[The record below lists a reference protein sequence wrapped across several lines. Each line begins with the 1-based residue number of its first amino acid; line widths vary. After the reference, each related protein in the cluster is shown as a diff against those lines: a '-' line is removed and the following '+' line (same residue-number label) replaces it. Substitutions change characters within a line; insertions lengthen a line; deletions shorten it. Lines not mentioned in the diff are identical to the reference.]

1 MIMLHKSPTVQVR
14 IVVALLFAKGV
25 GHAATD
31 TRVVEAMARKD
42 TATVRVLIEQQADVN
57 AAQADGATALA
68 WAAHWNDLEAADL
81 LLRAGADVN
90 AANDYGVTPLA
101 LACVNGSAAMVDRLL
116 KAGANAN
123 AAQATGETPIMT
135 CARTGNADAVQ
146 HLIAH
151 EANVN
156 AAETWKSQTALMWAA
171 ADRHPEAVRLLLAR
185 GADVHARTKSGFTP
199 LLFAAQQGNVETA
212 LLLIEAGSDVN
223 EAAPDGMT
231 PLLIAAASG
240 HGPLAIFLL
249 DHQADP
255 NATSERGNTALH
267 YAASGRNLLELT
279 KALLARG
286 ANPNAQLTRGEV
298 GATPFFLAAAAGN
311 VPVMRTLLEG
321 GADPRIPTKENTTA
335 LMVAS
340 GVGRFESRDEGGDKK
355 ALEAAKLALEAGVD
369 VNAVG
374 ENQWTALHG
383 AAYTGSD
390 AIIQVLVDH
399 GSKLDVKDVFG
410 QTPLSIAE
418 AVVTRG
424 LGENADVRPRRWR
437 ESTVNLLLQLGA
449 TPTAQTGVEVVGSM
463 AVRPSEQ

>member
-1 MIMLHKSPTVQVR
+1 VR
-14 IVVALLFAKGV
+14 
-25 GHAATD
+25 
-31 TRVVEAMARKD
+31 
-42 TATVRVLIEQQADVN
+42 
-57 AAQADGATALA
+57 
-68 WAAHWNDLEAADL
+68 
-81 LLRAGADVN
+81 
-90 AANDYGVTPLA
+90 Y
-101 LACVNGSAAMVDRLL
+101 
-116 KAGANAN
+116 
-123 AAQATGETPIMT
+123 
-135 CARTGNADAVQ
+135 
-146 HLIAH
+146 LIAH

-156 AAETWKSQTALMWAA
+156 AAESWKNQTALMWAA
-171 ADRHPEAVRLLLAR
+171 ADRHPKAVRLLLAR
-185 GADVHARTKSGFTP
+185 GADVHARTTSGFTP
-199 LLFAAQQGNVETA
+199 LLFAAQQGNIETA
-212 LLLIEAGSDVN
+212 RLLIEAGADVN

-255 NATSERGNTALH
+255 SAASERGNTALH
-267 YAASGRNLLELT
+267 YAASGRNLLELAN
-279 KALLARG
+279 ALLARG

-298 GATPFFLAAAAGN
+298 GSTPFFLAAAAGN

-340 GVGRFESRDEGGDKK
+340 GVGRFESRDEEGDRR

-374 ENQWTALHG
+374 ENEWTALHG

-390 AIIQVLVDH
+390 LIIQLLVDH
-399 GSKLDVKDVFG
+399 GAKLDVKDVFG

-437 ESTVNLLLQLGA
+437 DSTVNLLLQLGA
-449 TPTAQTGVEVVGSM
+449 TPTALAGVDAVGSM
-463 AVRPSEQ
+463 AVRPIQE